1 MEQIEE
7 LLELIEKSKN
17 IVENLELIS
26 ELEAV
31 KLENI
36 KLRNDINIMEEKL
49 KQKTDDMS
57 NLTKVSM
64 IQSINKQLNEKNNYI
79 TILEGQLEKFKNTKI
94 RVEQNVIPE
103 KKSKVEEALPEK
115 KSKVEEALPEK
126 KSKVEEALPEKE
138 LFDSDNFEEINGYE
152 LICYKKKYYLRD
164 LETNELYDIINNMPN
179 KVVGLIS
186 SSGKAKLN

>member
-126 KSKVEEALPEKE
+126 E

>member
-7 LLELIEKSKN
+7 LLELIEKTKH
-17 IVENLELIS
+17 IVENLQLIS
-26 ELEAV
+26 ELETV
-31 KLENI
+31 KEENTR
-36 KLRNDINIMEEKL
+36 LRNEI

-79 TILEGQLEKFKNTKI
+79 TILEGQLEKLKNIK
-94 RVEQNVIPE
+94 P
-103 KKSKVEEALPEK
+103 KVETITEK
-115 KSKVEEALPEK
+115 P
-126 KSKVEEALPEKE
+126 KE
-138 LFDSDNFEEINGYE
+138 QVMKAFDPDNFEEINGYE

-164 LETNELYDIINNMPN
+164 LETNELYDIDNNMPN

-186 SSGKAKLN
+186 SSGKAKLK